1 MIITKNQITCQI
13 KTNINTFKNNIT
25 SQLNDDLQEDYT
37 SIEIKYQME
46 KEKTK
51 KLNGILDVQKNEIML
66 LKNQYNDIIK
76 NISVINNKIF
86 NNNIIEENKTNQIC
100 ELNFMLKK
108 KMN

>member
-86 NNNIIEENKTNQIC
+86 NNNIIEENKTQSN
-100 ELNFMLKK
+100 M
-108 KMN
+108 